1 MWSHILLGPRPVFLK
16 SFEKLAKMGGDY
28 LPESSDFGRVGSAG
42 ERTGVERGFLA
53 LRCNQ

>member
-16 SFEKLAKMGGDY
+16 SFEKLAKTGGDY

-53 LRCNQ
+53 LGCNQ